1 VVRFGWRAKW
11 EKEADFSLRYQFND
25 FRFWIFDFGLGKH
38 ELNEE
43 LFKARTR
50 KIALDIIE
58 LVESLPRSRTADVI
72 GRQLLRSGTSICA
85 NYRAA
90 YRGKSKADVISKL
103 AIVEEEADETIYWM
117 ELLVES
123 KIIEPSRVN
132 LLLKE
137 CNEIVSMVVVS
148 IKTLRG
154 R

>member
-1 VVRFGWRAKW
+1 VKS
-11 EKEADFSLRYQFND
+11 EKAAGFSSHCRFND

-43 LFKARTR
+43 LVKARTR

-72 GRQLLRSGTSICA
+72 GRQLLRS
-85 NYRAA
+85 
-90 YRGKSKADVISKL
+90 DVISKL
-103 AIVEEEADETIYWM
+103 AIVEEEADERIYWL
-117 ELLVES
+117 ELLIES
-123 KIIEPSRVN
+123 KIVEPSRVN

-137 CNEIVSMVVVS
+137 CNEIVAMVVAS